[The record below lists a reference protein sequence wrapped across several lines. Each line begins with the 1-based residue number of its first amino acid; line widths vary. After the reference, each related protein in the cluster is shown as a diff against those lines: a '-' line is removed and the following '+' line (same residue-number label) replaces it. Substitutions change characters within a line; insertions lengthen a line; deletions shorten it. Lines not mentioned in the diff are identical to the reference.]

1 MPHQITMPRHSRIA
15 APVEENLTP
24 RARRASTSGNLSSRA
39 LAAHITRAASKQA
52 YYTIRFLV
60 DRDRT
65 LDAYRAYAYFRW
77 VDDWLDQRNDA
88 PESDRVAF
96 VERQQGLIERGYHGT
111 QRGSMAGDVAP
122 EERLLLDLTASDAAE
137 SSGLQSY
144 IRNMMAV
151 MRFDATRRGRLVS
164 GQELDAYTRWLAT
177 AVTDA
182 LHHFIGHDHAPASEL
197 RYRPAMAAHITHML
211 RDTIEDNALGYF
223 NTPGELLQA
232 HGIGPREIESAPYR
246 DWVRRRVELARAYF
260 RDGARYLNQ
269 VASLR
274 CRLAGYAYMAR
285 FAGILDAIERDG
297 YVLRPDYPEFK
308 RAGYG
313 LRMSGSVC
321 ARALLRGKR

>member
-1 MPHQITMPRHSRIA
+1 MPHQITVPRHSRIA
-15 APVEENLTP
+15 ATVEGNLAP
-24 RARRASTSGNLSSRA
+24 RARRASTSGNLSSQA
-39 LAAHITRAASKQA
+39 LAVHITRAASKQA
-52 YYTIRFLV
+52 YYTIRLLV

-77 VDDWLDQRNDA
+77 VDDWLDRRNDA
-88 PESDRVAF
+88 RESDRVAF
-96 VERQQGLIERGYHGT
+96 VERQHALVERGYQGRR
-111 QRGSMAGDVAP
+111 RGIVAGDTAP
-122 EERLLLDLTASDAAE
+122 EERLLLDLIARDDGE

-164 GQELDAYTRWLAT
+164 AAELDAYTRWLAT

-182 LHHFIGHDHAPASEL
+182 LHFFIGHDHAPSSEL
-197 RYRPAMAAHITHML
+197 RHRPAMAAHITHML
-211 RDTIEDNALGYF
+211 RDTVEDNALGYF
-223 NTPGELLQA
+223 NAPGELLQA

-246 DWVRRRVELARAYF
+246 DWVRGRVELARAYF
-260 RDGARYLNQ
+260 RDGTRYLNQ

-285 FAGILDAIERDG
+285 FVGILDAIERDG
-297 YVLRPDYPEFK
+297 YKLRPEYPEFR

-321 ARALLRGKR
+321 AKALLRGKR